1 MRIFK
6 YIFTISIVLSFANQ
20 IQAQFTKNLEISSY
34 YDNNLFRSPI
44 PTPDLLTNIEM
55 RLNYRPQDS
64 NMNLYY
70 TGSFLLYRDTY
81 DRNFSLHGFGF
92 YYNHPFGD
100 EDRHTLYLG
109 GDGTIRLNGEDYN
122 YYDYTQ
128 IYLYSNIRFDL
139 DFLFVKAG
147 YNFRYR
153 NYSNLPDL
161 SNSSHFVFFQ
171 ANKSF
176 ASRTTIIFEADLG
189 YKSFAGEN
197 NYSTSLGGGRGQ
209 GNMVE
214 ESQTTTTTEIPS
226 LRQAIVLTRLAQ
238 SLHENLG
245 VFIQYRQQISLTDQ
259 INYINADGYYQDE
272 ELFDD
277 PFSYE
282 SSSVSSGLT
291 WILPWSMKVQI
302 GSSLF
307 SKNYISEQAY
317 IAADDSVG
325 LGGARIDDQKSI
337 YFNFYKTFYID
348 KSWLNLL
355 KVNFYYGYIENDS
368 NSYWYKYKNTIL
380 GGGIQW
386 TF

>member
-1 MRIFK
+1 LKIFK
-6 YIFTISIVLSFANQ
+6 YILTIGFVLSFANQ

-34 YDNNLFRSPI
+34 YDDNLFRSPT
-44 PTPDLLTNIEM
+44 PTADLLTNIEM
-55 RLNYRPQDS
+55 SLNYRPQDS

-70 TGSFLLYRDTY
+70 SGSFLLYRDTY
-81 DRNFSLHGFGF
+81 DRNFSLHGFGL

-109 GDGTIRLNGEDYN
+109 SDGTIRLNGEDYN

-139 DFLFVKAG
+139 DLLSVKAG

-161 SNSSHFVFFQ
+161 SNSRHFVFLQ

-197 NYSTSLGGGRGQ
+197 TYSTSSEGGRGQ

-214 ESQTTTTTEIPS
+214 ESQTTTATEIPS
-226 LRQAIVLTRLAQ
+226 LSQAIVLTRLAQ

-245 VFIQYRQQISLTDQ
+245 VFIQYRRQISLTDQ
-259 INYINADGYYQDE
+259 TNYINADGYYQDE

-282 SSSVSSGLT
+282 SSSFSSGLT
-291 WILPWSMKVQI
+291 WILPWSMKIQI
-302 GSSLF
+302 NGSLF

-317 IAADDSVG
+317 ITEYDSVG
-325 LGGARIDDQKSI
+325 LGGTRIDDQKSI

-355 KVNFYYGYIENDS
+355 KFNIYYGYIDNDS
-368 NSYWYKYKNTIL
+368 NSYWYRYKNAIF

>member
-1 MRIFK
+1 LKTFK
-6 YIFTISIVLSFANQ
+6 YILTIGFILSCANQ
-20 IQAQFTKNLEISSY
+20 MQAQFTKNLEISSY
-34 YDNNLFRSPI
+34 YDDNLFRSPT
-44 PTPDLLTNIEM
+44 PTQDLLTNIEM
-55 RLNYRPQDS
+55 SLNYRPDDS
-64 NMNLYY
+64 NMNLHYR
-70 TGSFLLYRDTY
+70 GSFLLYRDTY
-81 DRNFSLHGFGF
+81 DRNFSLHEFGLN
-92 YYNHPFGD
+92 YNYSFGN

-109 GDGTIRLNGEDYN
+109 SDGTMRLNGEDYN

-161 SNSSHFVFFQ
+161 NNFRHFVFLQ

-176 ASRTTIIFEADLG
+176 ASRTTIIFEADFG

-197 NYSTSLGGGRGQ
+197 TYTTSLGSGRGR

-214 ESQTTTTTEIPS
+214 ESQIITMTEIPS
-226 LRQAIVLTRLAQ
+226 LQQAIVLTRLAQ

-245 VFIQYRQQISLTDQ
+245 IFIQYRRQISLTDQ
-259 INYINADGYYQDE
+259 IKYINTDSYYQDE

-277 PFSYE
+277 PFSFE

-302 GSSLF
+302 GGSLF

-317 IAADDSVG
+317 TTADDTVG
-325 LGGARIDDQKSI
+325 LGGTRVDDQKSI
-337 YFNFYKTFYID
+337 YFNFYKSFYIN

-368 NSYWYKYKNTIL
+368 NSYWYKYKNAIL